1 MVFSACQGMILLIY
15 SMSGSWKII
24 AVISQTLQG
33 EVSALAPT
41 ALARHVAAKLL
52 SSDATSLLGP
62 WLIENYWVGW
72 PLMLATLYLELFAL
86 WVVARPSLHR
96 WFGLGLI
103 LLHVSTHLT
112 LNVSFVQNTLWL
124 ALFLVFS
131 PFNPDRADC
140 RRSARDLPLL
150 GRLVPG

>member
-1 MVFSACQGMILLIY
+1 MMLLTY
-15 SMSGSWKII
+15 SMSGLWKLF

-33 EVSALAPT
+33 QVSAIAPT

-52 SSDATSLLGP
+52 SSDTTSLLGP
-62 WLIENYWVGW
+62 WLIEHYWVGW
-72 PLMLATLYLELFAL
+72 PLMIATLYLELFAL
-86 WVVARPSLHR
+86 WATARVSLHR

-112 LNVSFVQNTLWL
+112 LNVSFVQNSLWL

-131 PFNPDRADC
+131 PFNPDRPD
-140 RRSARDLPLL
+140 RRSSARDLPLL
-150 GRLVPG
+150 GRIWSR